1 MSQSVSSLHLN
12 LKYLDNL
19 KVSGV
24 NCTLL
29 SCLFI
34 GVSQLGFQVA
44 GWPRYWSIASMQRI
58 LWAIGHEVGPTAS
71 KWIEEPWL
79 IPMASIV
86 FFFFVRLQEKREL
99 WEGQKGRRLS
109 SSVATDK
116 QAVAAYQWGSSG
128 G

>member
-1 MSQSVSSLHLN
+1 MSQSASSLHLN

-29 SCLFI
+29 SCLNWRFTTLA
-34 GVSQLGFQVA
+34 SKSLG
-44 GWPRYWSIASMQRI
+44 PRYWSIASMQRI

-86 FFFFVRLQEKREL
+86 FFFCETPGE
-99 WEGQKGRRLS
+99 
-109 SSVATDK
+109 A
-116 QAVAAYQWGSSG
+116 
-128 G
+128 